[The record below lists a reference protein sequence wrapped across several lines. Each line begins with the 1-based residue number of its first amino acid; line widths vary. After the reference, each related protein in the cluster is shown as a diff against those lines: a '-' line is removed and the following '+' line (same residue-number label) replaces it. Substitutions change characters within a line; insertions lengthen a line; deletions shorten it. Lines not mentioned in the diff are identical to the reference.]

1 MGCCNIDSVK
11 YMVVPPEY
19 EILKEVADKAPGIV
33 NAFEIEHKKILNKRT
48 EILKEREEKVEK
60 AVKDKIEQKE
70 LNDLLLKYN
79 LKEIDNEKDSI
90 INEVD
95 KMHNL
100 YKLGLELSEKLKK
113 VTLEQYEQYNNKLDK
128 FPSVLKAQLKSRIE
142 ELNKTSPKDFLE
154 SEAGN
159 RLKNALEK
167 EGMREDKLKEFMD
180 KLAEERQKRRVEE
193 RLKYKIE
200 KNEFP
205 PKDELHFTAKDLF
218 KLIFEE
224 NTDEFK
230 SVLTNKLMDNCL

>member
-48 EILKEREEKVEK
+48 EILKEREENVEK

-113 VTLEQYEQYNNKLDK
+113 VTLDQYNNKLDK
-128 FPSVLKAQLKSRIE
+128 VPSVLKTQLKSRIE
-142 ELNKTSPKDFLE
+142 ELNKL
-154 SEAGN
+154 
-159 RLKNALEK
+159 L
-167 EGMREDKLKEFMD
+167 
-180 KLAEERQKRRVEE
+180 QK
-193 RLKYKIE
+193 
-200 KNEFP
+200 
-205 PKDELHFTAKDLF
+205 
-218 KLIFEE
+218 IF
-224 NTDEFK
+224 
-230 SVLTNKLMDNCL
+230 